1 MVENSEEPQKSIR
14 SEDYRIE
21 DDEIIKNEQN
31 DKLTT
36 ERNEKEEDDLIIP
49 FELKEEALE
58 NEQGN
63 EDHEIAIY

>member
-58 NEQGN
+58 NVQGN